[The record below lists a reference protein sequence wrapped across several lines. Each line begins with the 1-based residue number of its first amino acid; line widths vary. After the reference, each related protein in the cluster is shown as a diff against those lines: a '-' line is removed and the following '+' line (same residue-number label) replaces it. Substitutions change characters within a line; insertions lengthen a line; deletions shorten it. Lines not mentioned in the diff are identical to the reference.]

1 MNGWLL
7 DTNVIAELAR
17 VGCDARVSAWAAAAD
32 EDILYISVLTLGEY
46 DKGVANLPDA
56 SPARARIEA
65 SVAAL
70 EARFEGRVLGVSD
83 AIVRRWGRIS
93 EAVQRASGRPPPVI
107 DTLLAAT
114 AIEYDLCLVTRNVRD
129 VDASGATLLNPWE
142 DDAAEFSS
150 PL

>member
-17 VGCDARVSAWAAAAD
+17 VGGDARVAAWEEEAD
-32 EDILYISVLTLGEY
+32 EDFLYISVLTLGEY
-46 DKGVANLPDA
+46 DQGVANIPDA

-93 EAVQRASGRPPPVI
+93 GAVQRASHRPPPVI

-114 AIEYDLCLVTRNVRD
+114 AIEYDLCLVTRNVKD

-142 DDAAEFSS
+142 DDAGGIDG
-150 PL
+150 P

>member
-17 VGCDARVSAWAAAAD
+17 GGGDARVVGWAAAVD
-32 EDILYISVLTLGEY
+32 EDLLYISVLTLGEY

-83 AIVRRWGRIS
+83 TIVRRWGRIS
-93 EAVQRASGRPPPVI
+93 GAVQRARSRPPPVI

-114 AIEYDLCLVTRNVRD
+114 AIEYDLCLVTRNLRD
-129 VDASGATLLNPWE
+129 VDASGATLFNPWE
-142 DDAAEFSS
+142 DDAAGIDG
-150 PL
+150 P

>member
-17 VGCDARVSAWAAAAD
+17 VGGDARVAAWAAAAN
-32 EDILYISVLTLGEY
+32 EDLLYISVLTLGEY

-65 SVAAL
+65 SVASL
-70 EARFEGRVLGVSD
+70 EVRFEGRVLGVSD
-83 AIVRRWGRIS
+83 AIVRRWGR
-93 EAVQRASGRPPPVI
+93 AVQRASRQPPPVI

-114 AIEYDLCLVTRNVRD
+114 AIEYDLRLVTRNTKD
-129 VDASGATLLNPWE
+129 VKASGATLFNPWQE
-142 DDAAEFSS
+142 DAAGLGG
-150 PL
+150 P

>member
-17 VGCDARVSAWAAAAD
+17 VGGDARVAVWAAAAN
-32 EDILYISVLTLGEY
+32 EDLLYISVLTLGEY
-46 DKGVANLPDA
+46 HMGVANLPDA

-65 SVAAL
+65 SVASL
-70 EARFEGRVLGVSD
+70 EVRFEGRVLGVSD

-93 EAVQRASGRPPPVI
+93 GAVQRASRHPPPVI

-114 AIEYDLCLVTRNVRD
+114 AIEYDLRLVTRNTKD
-129 VDASGATLLNPWE
+129 VKASGATLFNPWQE
-142 DDAAEFSS
+142 DAAGLGG
-150 PL
+150 P